1 MRAIAPNR
9 PRLAEPVPTT
19 LLEPDGRVA
28 VPDGEG
34 DLDLGGLARVEEQV
48 PAVPKPGAW
57 LPIEDRPPLVLVTVH
72 AALEDPPGGR
82 GSAMACPAR
91 WTTT

>member
-9 PRLAEPVPTT
+9 ARLAEPLPAA
-19 LLEPDGRVA
+19 LLESNRRVA
-28 VPDGEG
+28 VAGGEG
-34 DLDLGGLARVEEQV
+34 DVNLGGLARVEEQV
-48 PAVPKPGAW
+48 PAVPKPGRW
-57 LPIEDRPPLVLVTVH
+57 LPFEDRPPLVLVTVH

-82 GSAMACPAR
+82 GSAMACPTR